1 MSLFDYGAAAQTAI
15 SLIND
20 FGQEAKLIK
29 KASTTGPDYDPTAG
43 TPTSIQIRLVDL
55 SRMQMDRPSNE
66 TLEAVRSRTVY
77 ISTEVIDTEFVVERD
92 DLIQIGGELA
102 SEIKEIQT
110 LAPAGITVLWEVDL
124 VR

>member
-20 FGQEAKLIK
+20 FGQEATLIK

-43 TPTSIQIRLVDL
+43 TPTNIQIRLVDL

-77 ISTEVIDTEFVVERD
+77 VSTEVIDTEFVVERD

-102 SEIKEIQT
+102 SEIKEIRT

>member
-102 SEIKEIQT
+102 SEIKEIRT